1 MRCVAAKARARSF
14 SRSPIR
20 GADDELARG
29 DGDNAIG
36 MESYGVVWQENDR
49 VPVAGKLEIDS
60 VGLRLEG
67 NDRSHLTV
75 YLLPICELIGVRV
88 GRESRDRLD
97 ERSTLLLERS
107 NGDTIRIAALTQAGI
122 VAEIAERLAG
132 LEPRMSATG

>member
-1 MRCVAAKARARSF
+1 
-14 SRSPIR
+14 
-20 GADDELARG
+20 
-29 DGDNAIG
+29 

-88 GRESRDRLD
+88 DVRAAIGWTSGRLSCSSVRTATRSHRRAYAAGNRRETPSASR
-97 ERSTLLLERS
+97 
-107 NGDTIRIAALTQAGI
+107 
-122 VAEIAERLAG
+122 V
-132 LEPRMSATG
+132 